1 MTTSSDEPSHLIQLQ
16 KCIKSGRQAI
26 FVSNCGII
34 YCSISALSCLL
45 DCWSMDYHWCPLV
58 ALAIS
63 IAGVIFMRFLSRKV
77 RHDVPAME
85 TMYRTARELDR
96 MKKVE
101 HRNSTYCWH
110 LIEQCEGAFKELFD
124 KPLISQD
131 EITEQWCL
139 DNGYQLI
146 QASPFEVGLIKDGR
160 GIRTWWAS
168 EFDGQMPDFTNEK
181 VLAIVRA
188 HEQLIREGLI

>member
-1 MTTSSDEPSHLIQLQ
+1 
-16 KCIKSGRQAI
+16 
-26 FVSNCGII
+26 
-34 YCSISALSCLL
+34 
-45 DCWSMDYHWCPLV
+45 
-58 ALAIS
+58 
-63 IAGVIFMRFLSRKV
+63 
-77 RHDVPAME
+77 
-85 TMYRTARELDR
+85 

-168 EFDGQMPDFTNEK
+168 EFDGQMPDFKNEK